1 MSFTRWTIASLLVAL
16 AAPAPALAQTYPV
29 KSVRMITGNPGSM
42 TDIVTRRIAQLLG
55 ERWRHPVV
63 VENQGGAGITV
74 GTAFVARSSPDGY
87 TLLMADRTAIAVAPN
102 LYKSLSYDPLRDLA
116 PVALVAA
123 APQLFM
129 THPSVPA
136 ASLREFL
143 DYARQRPGALDYASA
158 GPGTAIHITGEMLK
172 QVGGID
178 MTAVQYK
185 GGGAAMLA
193 IVAGEVKVG
202 FGLMP
207 VALPQVKAGKVKALA
222 ITGDRRFSG
231 APDVPTMAEAGLPAF
246 GSEYYWMGLLAP
258 ARTPAG
264 IVERVNR
271 DVVELLRD
279 PALQAALLAQGA
291 EPMPGSPAEFTSFI
305 AAEISKLRKIIDAA
319 GLRAE

>member
-1 MSFTRWTIASLLVAL
+1 
-16 AAPAPALAQTYPV
+16 
-29 KSVRMITGNPGSM
+29 M
-42 TDIVTRRIAQLLG
+42 TDIVTRRVAQLLG
-55 ERWRHPVV
+55 ERWRQPVV
-63 VENQGGAGITV
+63 VENHGGAGITV
-74 GTAFVARSSPDGY
+74 GTALVARSSPDGY

-102 LYKSLSYDPLRDLA
+102 LYRNLSYDPLRDLA

-193 IVAGEVKVG
+193 IVSGEVKVG
-202 FGLMP
+202 FGLLP
-207 VALPQVKAGKVKALA
+207 VALPQVKGGKVKALA
-222 ITGDRRFSG
+222 ITGNRRFSG
-231 APDVPTMAEAGLPAF
+231 APDVPTMAEAGLPSF
-246 GSEYYWMGLLAP
+246 GSDYYWMGLLAP

-271 DVVELLRD
+271 DTVELLRD
-279 PALQAALLAQGA
+279 PALQAALFAQGA
-291 EPMPGSPAEFTSFI
+291 EPMPGSPGEFTSFI
-305 AAEISKLRKIIDAA
+305 AAETAKLHKIVEIA
-319 GLRAE
+319 GLRTD